1 MKKKINVIGLGY
13 IGLPTAALLSSKGY
27 SVSGTDTNSYI
38 VNTINKG
45 KTHINEIGL
54 NKLVKN
60 AVKKGKLKAFNEV
73 KPSDVFIICV
83 PTPFNKSKKIP
94 TPNLEYILQASRNIA
109 PVLKPGN
116 YVILESTSPVGTTK
130 KVRNILADNGVLV
143 EKIHIAYCPE
153 RVLPGKILNELI
165 ENDRIVGGLTPLTT
179 KKISNFYRTFVSG
192 KVHETDTQTAEM
204 CKLVENSFRDVNIAF
219 ANELSVICD
228 QEGINV
234 RNVISLSNH
243 HPRINILEPSTGVG
257 GHCIAVDP
265 WFIVSRDPINSRL
278 IRTAREVNN
287 DKVKWV
293 INKIKLAAA
302 KKNKKK
308 DKRTK
313 IVCLGLT
320 YKSDIDDLRNSPA
333 LEVAEKLNK
342 LKFDVV
348 SVEPNISKHPF
359 LRILDFNTAINDAD
373 IVAILVKH
381 KEFKSPRLQK
391 KLYDLGALDFCNSL
405 INS

>member
-27 SVSGTDTNSYI
+27 SVSGTDTNNYI

-45 KTHINEIGL
+45 KTHINEMGL

-83 PTPFNKSKKIP
+83 PTPFNKGKIP
-94 TPNLEYILQASRNIA
+94 TPNIEYILDASRNIA
-109 PVLKPGN
+109 PFLKPGN

-130 KVRNILADNGVLV
+130 KVSDVLANNGAPV

-153 RVLPGKILNELI
+153 RVLPGRILNELI

-192 KVHETDTQTAEM
+192 KVHETDTKTAEM

-228 QEGINV
+228 QEGIKV
-234 RNVISLSNH
+234 RDVISLSNH

-278 IRTAREVNN
+278 IRTAREVNDN
-287 DKVKWV
+287 KVNWV

-302 KKNKKK
+302 EKNKKK
-308 DKRTK
+308 GTRPK

-320 YKSDIDDLRNSPA
+320 YKADIDDLRNSPA
-333 LEVAEKLNK
+333 LMVAEKLNK

-348 SVEPNISKHPF
+348 SVEPNIKNHPS
-359 LRILDFNTAINDAD
+359 LKLLDLNSAINNANV
-373 IVAILVKH
+373 IAILVKH
-381 KEFKSPRLQK
+381 KEFKSSRLQK
-391 KLYDLGALDFCNSL
+391 KLYDLGALDFCNL
-405 INS
+405 LVI

>member
-27 SVSGTDTNSYI
+27 SVSGTDTNKYI

-60 AVKKGKLKAFNEV
+60 VVKKGKLKAFNEV

-83 PTPFNKSKKIP
+83 PTPFNQTKKIP
-94 TPNLEYILQASRNIA
+94 SPNLKYILQAAQNIA
-109 PVLKPGN
+109 TVLKPGN
-116 YVILESTSPVGTTK
+116 YVIIESTSPVGTTK
-130 KVRNILADNGVLV
+130 KVRDILADNGVLV

-165 ENDRIVGGLTPLTT
+165 ENDRIVGGLTSLTT
-179 KKISNFYRTFVSG
+179 KKISNFYRTFVRG
-192 KVHETDTQTAEM
+192 RVHETDTQTAEM

-219 ANELSVICD
+219 ANELSIICD
-228 QEGINV
+228 KDGINV
-234 RNVISLSNH
+234 RDVISLSNH

-293 INKIKLAAA
+293 INKIKISAA
-302 KKNKKK
+302 KKKG
-308 DKRTK
+308 KRTK

-320 YKSDIDDLRNSPA
+320 YKADIDDLRNSPA
-333 LEVAEKLNK
+333 LEVAEKLYK

-359 LRILDFNTAINDAD
+359 LKILDFNSAIKDAD
-373 IVAILVKH
+373 IIAVLVKH
-381 KEFKSPRLQK
+381 KEFKSPRIQK
-391 KLYDLGALDFCNSL
+391 KLYDLGALDFCNSI
-405 INS
+405 INF